1 MARFEVTGPDG
12 GRFEITAPDDA
23 SDADVMAYVQSQFA
37 PKEAVPMPAPPA
49 GDTSDTSLIRD
60 IPGSLIAGVG
70 GIASGLGGVQGMIT
84 GNQENTLSDVGKKVT
99 EFGHEMMSPGL
110 RAKQAQVQ
118 ALIKDAEQRG
128 LGPEVMATLKG
139 YLSDPYL
146 LANFAIEQAPSL
158 IPGLGAGKG
167 AQIATKVG
175 ARVAG
180 RAVPAAETLAKVG
193 TGAAIGTGAGM
204 QGGQVAQQTYE
215 DIIGIAQN
223 DPKLM
228 SESPAFNELV
238 QQGMTPEEATKKLA
252 ADGARIAGVVGAGIS
267 AVTAGLGGAEK
278 AAFTAGGVKG
288 GLARRVLTGAAKEG
302 AQEFAE
308 EGGGQLAQNIAASEF
323 DPSRP
328 LLQGVGSQGTLG
340 ALGGVGPGAVV
351 SGLHGQRAAPAPEV
365 PESVGRPVE
374 PPKGLPDLDT
384 PIGFQTEDGVR
395 PARVMAYVEQDGE
408 TFARVVPETAPEAQP
423 EPAFLVPVADLQTG
437 LRPAPEVGGA
447 PRTDA
452 GVLSQAEAEDI
463 TAQADDAR
471 QTAREKRRG
480 PELAVDVR
488 QPPKDLVGTDPAVLT
503 RQLVQYGAQLER
515 VRNNR
520 AYQADIEQRDYLEAS
535 GESVDPQTLT
545 RIANFEEERV
555 APLQGK
561 IDDLTLALTR
571 KNADV
576 EANRQ
581 KDIAA
586 IPGQPQGTLR
596 PVAGSEAETGS
607 LTRPRGPS
615 VQAQGAL
622 APVAGSEA
630 ETGVSLTT
638 PLPRKTADEKR
649 LVARQGEGVPFSTE
663 LERDAVERE
672 KAEAELARKGGAS
685 ETRYFDYDKPKS
697 FKRVLDSV
705 LGKGSYTLAKS
716 GSQWRATAKDG
727 RPLTVGQREIIED
740 ALNAARERRG
750 TQADAMRK
758 RGLAG
763 RPMSLLESIAQRG
776 IRAGS
781 PAASAFGEKVLRQ
794 WTPDRKTPGARRT
807 LIVQEG
813 DPRWE
818 KAATEVDQLVGYMD
832 GVDPLYIG
840 EEWRGNGSAAERV
853 QELIE
858 NELAGVKQ
866 MPLDVMDDPDA
877 EIARLRDKFG
887 DQTEADAVAD
897 EEVEDTRDA
906 ADADIAVEAN
916 GAGIEYEAPPISD
929 DEWAAILQEA
939 ENARNRNA
947 EGSAREGAAE
957 FAEDEG
963 GGVERERQPGE
974 EDEGAGVGEEAGA
987 AGETVAPGAT
997 FEPAPKSVKGGG
1009 EQGVLVG
1016 TERSAKQA
1024 QASRDAKGGLR
1035 SDAEQQAPGGMFD
1048 EGQKPGDLFEFGS
1061 GHTEAV
1067 TKDAVKSALRDI
1079 IGTDENARFV
1089 DMITDQDG
1097 TPVPNATGRYDPLTG
1112 LMYIAAKSPDMIG
1125 TARHEAVHMLRKLGV
1140 ITDPQWKTLTDEA
1153 VRWRKQFNTDE
1164 NYTADNVRDGDGK
1177 QVSPELLE
1185 EIRNEEA
1192 VAAAYAG
1199 WLRGDRTFT
1208 GRIKAAFERIRAFF
1222 DALRTRLFEHPE
1234 TARGIFYA
1242 MDAGKMAPF
1251 ATKAL
1256 AERFAQ
1262 AATDVNMA
1270 AGTVASDAAH
1280 TAGTKATGNESDSVQ
1295 KYNRLPDDK
1304 KSGPRWLSMP
1314 TRMMSFP
1321 LARAATDPL
1330 FAAYTTPMLQSQKR
1344 ASAITRNVQDGM
1356 EPIFRLPEK
1365 EQTSI
1370 KQALELISLNNSFPP
1385 VVNGRITIRNETSKV
1400 ARLTAPNRI
1409 VRLSPEATKAMQSYK
1424 TAMDNAWDAY
1434 AQSAVKAVTGYEGPM
1449 SVKEARAAAE
1459 AARARNDRQATNE
1472 AETAADILAAAED
1485 HKRLGY
1491 YPGMRSGDTQIVVRR
1506 KLPPEFARMIGQA
1519 KARGYP
1525 KGENLTGERID
1536 EFLNAATKPADIKFW
1551 SELKSDFDSERAK
1564 ATPQGP
1570 LHDDM
1575 VWNEHFFLKPPVAGM
1590 AVPTTQGM
1598 RNRRIAEKTAEV
1610 KALMEKRGVD
1620 MNEHEIVVRPVKEG
1634 LSDQI
1639 NDQSIPVLEK
1649 LLQLTL
1655 GGNQAEFVKVWEGMN
1670 ENIRKNMVSSFRRR
1684 SNVVPGFS
1692 MDIGDTL
1699 SRYSHAVG
1707 AVASKLEYRKQID
1720 EALDAI
1726 QNNPD
1731 PNYDPAMKGKNGYA
1745 ARLKDYVN
1753 NPANDYNALK
1763 SFGFMY
1769 YMAGVP
1775 STAVQNVTQIPMV
1788 ALPQLTGIVGPRG
1801 AGIMANAWQ
1810 QSMRAIRIG
1819 RDGVRMNVNNLGR
1832 TEQERAFLKRMD
1844 DEGQITASVTRDLM
1858 GRDYDV
1864 GPELKAA
1871 QGFWKKTYSIAASM
1885 FDTAES
1891 LNRATA
1897 LLAGYRAASSPD
1909 GQAKIKRAYG
1919 KNENFKALLDRK
1931 GNIDPEDFAE
1941 FFSRE
1946 VNFEGSRVNR
1956 PEALRG
1962 LGGVVLQFKSYPM
1975 NYVSLLRKNATQMGP
1990 EGKMATALMVGMML
2004 AAGGLAGLP
2013 FAEDFADGYDNIIK
2027 AITGDDPQTIA
2038 SLQEA
2043 MSDWGLGKLG
2053 AEAMLRGGSR
2063 AATGLDLS
2071 RSLGMGNI
2079 APRMS
2084 DPLQILG
2091 PTPAAL
2097 LAGPYYGYQRLQS
2110 GQGVAAAAQ
2119 EIAPRALKG
2128 PIQAAAVLPEQGL
2141 VSRRGRTIIP
2151 PSEISTGDRAARA
2164 LGFQP
2169 ASFSREYEARGRRM
2183 EMMQAAQ
2190 SKAGALRSEYA
2201 RLLALS
2207 DDAAR
2212 AGRASAAEDARKKA
2226 MAVAEDMARQGIK
2239 PPAGADLRKLI
2250 QGQLSPESAD
2260 IKKAPKRLREEMSR
2274 NPFPERRE

>member
-37 PKEAVPMPAPPA
+37 PKEAAPKPAPVVAAPA
-49 GDTSDTSLIRD
+49 PVGDTSDTSLIRD

-323 DPSRP
+323 DPNRP

-463 TAQADDAR
+463 TAQADEAR

-488 QPPKDLVGTDPAVLT
+488 QVGPRLESVPDAD
-503 RQLVQYGAQLER
+503 LER
-515 VRNNR
+515 R
-520 AYQADIEQRDYLEAS
+520 AESMRQVVERLRDDPSVAISNLMDMYGMAPDEAHAAVQQDITRFQ
-535 GESVDPQTLT
+535 T
-545 RIANFEEERV
+545 RIAAMRAELDRRGTVTQAAPEVDPLTGV
-555 APLQGK
+555 APLLRARPEASEAETGS
-561 IDDLTLALTR
+561 LTR
-571 KNADV
+571 PRAPV
-576 EANRQ
+576 ER
-581 KDIAA
+581 
-586 IPGQPQGTLR
+586 PQGTLR
-596 PVAGSEAETGS
+596 PVAGSEAET
-607 LTRPRGPS
+607 
-615 VQAQGAL
+615 A
-622 APVAGSEA
+622 
-630 ETGVSLTT
+630 VSLTS
-638 PLPRKTADEKR
+638 PALRKTADEKR

-807 LIVQEG
+807 LIVGEG
-813 DPRWE
+813 DPRWA
-818 KAATEVDQLVGYMD
+818 KAATEVDQLVGYLD

-887 DQTEADAVAD
+887 DQTDADAVAN

-916 GAGIEYEAPPISD
+916 EAGIEYEAPPIAD

-939 ENARNRNA
+939 EDARNRNA

-1024 QASRDAKGGLR
+1024 QAARDAKGGLR
-1035 SDAEQQAPGGMFD
+1035 ADVEQKPAGGLFD
-1048 EGQKPGDLFEFGS
+1048 EGEKPGDLFEFGS
-1061 GHTEAV
+1061 PRHQAASRESV
-1067 TKDAVKSALRDI
+1067 KDALRDI
-1079 IGTDENARFV
+1079 LGPDAKVDIV
-1089 DMITDQDG
+1089 DMITDVDG
-1097 TPVPNATGRYDPLTG
+1097 TPVVDATGRYDPLTN
-1112 LMYIAAKSPDMIG
+1112 MIYIAAKSPDMIG
-1125 TARHEAVHMLRKLGV
+1125 TARHEAVHALRDLGV

-1153 VRWRKQFNTDE
+1153 AKWRKQYQTDVHYNE
-1164 NYTADNVRDGDGK
+1164 DNVRDGDGNP
-1177 QVSPELLE
+1177 VSAEVLE
-1185 EIRNEEA
+1185 EVRQEEA
-1192 VAAAYAG
+1192 VAAAYAE

-1208 GRIKAAFERIRAFF
+1208 GRVKAAFERIRAFF

-1304 KSGPRWLSMP
+1304 KTGPRWLSMP

-1506 KLPPEFARMIGQA
+1506 KLTPEFARMIGQA

-1536 EFLNAATKPADIKFW
+1536 EFLNAATKPADVKFW

-1590 AVPTTQGM
+1590 AVPTTQRM

-1731 PNYDPAMKGKNGYA
+1731 PNYDPAMKGKDGYA

-2190 SKAGALRSEYA
+2190 AKAGSMRSEYA

-2207 DDAAR
+2207 DDAQR
-2212 AGRASAAEDARKKA
+2212 AGRTAAAEDARKKA
-2226 MAVAEDMARQGIK
+2226 MGVAEDMARQGIK